1 MRAMVKILVLHAMA
15 IQWLVVLRYGVP
27 HCMWVSRE
35 KIALLTHSS
44 RLADSLR
51 LHDGV
56 VGVVNWGSLG
66 LRNGAGSWESPTV
79 VTVQGSPASCASKKQ
94 VAPVVLVSR
103 GLLNTCWKPQ

>member
-1 MRAMVKILVLHAMA
+1 MA

-27 HCMWVSRE
+27 HRTWVSRE
-35 KIALLTHSS
+35 KIALLGRSS
-44 RLADSLR
+44 EAGRQFEATR
-51 LHDGV
+51 RGR
-56 VGVVNWGSLG
+56 GSRQLEQF
-66 LRNGAGSWESPTV
+66 GATRRGRGSRQLQ